1 MHNRLKKNRLT
12 GGTGVALSG
21 GCHASGEGGHGQ
33 LETKRGIMKRRTA
46 GFTLIELLIVMV
58 VIAILVAVVIPL
70 LKGTKERAFV
80 ASMRSDLRNLETA
93 QEAYFSDWQAY
104 TSTLASLTFRASPNV
119 AVTIDSG
126 TATGW
131 GANATHSATSD
142 VCTIAVSRQHAGTP
156 TCP

>member
-1 MHNRLKKNRLT
+1 
-12 GGTGVALSG
+12 
-21 GCHASGEGGHGQ
+21 
-33 LETKRGIMKRRTA
+33 MKRRTS
-46 GFTLIELLIVMV
+46 GFTIIELLIVMV

-93 QEAYFSDWQAY
+93 QESYFSDWQSY
-104 TSTLASLTFRASPNV
+104 TSTLAALTFRGSPNV
-119 AVTIDSG
+119 AVSIDSG

-131 GANATHSATSD
+131 GANAAHSATSET
-142 VCTIAVSRQHAGTP
+142 CTIAVSRQHTGTP